1 MAASLSGII
10 TLMIIT
16 YTILVNYTEFSI
28 SVLFFSIYKY
38 MRSLL
43 VRYKLKL
50 RLILLTLLITLFTIA
65 IGYVSNNRGG
75 DFIYL
80 IKLIP
85 TYIKQ
90 TYIYSL
96 DIFNYFITGEPAKCG
111 LQSNILLY
119 FFDPKPV
126 SICLNS
132 YRNTLFDSGLFRDG
146 AWVGLFGAHAI
157 DFGSNM
163 VILSIL
169 ITLAIYYFLTKLI
182 LNISFLKNIRPIISI
197 ILIIYF
203 SLTIAFLFTG
213 FISANY
219 IIILMSVLNIIVL
232 RVFSLI
238 RIYKFD
244 PNNRF

>member
-1 MAASLSGII
+1 M
-10 TLMIIT
+10 
-16 YTILVNYTEFSI
+16 
-28 SVLFFSIYKY
+28 
-38 MRSLL
+38 
-43 VRYKLKL
+43 
-50 RLILLTLLITLFTIA
+50 
-65 IGYVSNNRGG
+65 
-75 DFIYL
+75 
-80 IKLIP
+80 
-85 TYIKQ
+85 
-90 TYIYSL
+90 

-146 AWVGLFGAHAI
+146 AWVGLLGAHAI

-163 VILSIL
+163 VILSII
-169 ITLAIYYFLTKLI
+169 ITLAIYYFLTKFI
-182 LNISFLKNIRPIISI
+182 INISFLKTIRPIISI

-219 IIILMSVLNIIVL
+219 IIIFHVG
-232 RVFSLI
+232 
-238 RIYKFD
+238 
-244 PNNRF
+244 P